1 MVEEGWHQP
10 DRSQST
16 QVPIE
21 GLASAVGYCMSLS
34 KTKIKA
40 PGCFG
45 TGSSAVGQAGLG
57 TRVFNNKEQLLL
69 SSCLAAHDELFSNSK
84 YCNTKDL
91 QVDNCVY
98 IAVNFIR
105 QNP

>member
-1 MVEEGWHQP
+1 ML
-10 DRSQST
+10 T
-16 QVPIE
+16 E
-21 GLASAVGYCMSLS
+21 GLASAVGHCMSLT
-34 KTKIKA
+34 KTKIKV
-40 PGCFG
+40 PGYFG

-91 QVDNCVY
+91 QVN
-98 IAVNFIR
+98 
-105 QNP
+105 